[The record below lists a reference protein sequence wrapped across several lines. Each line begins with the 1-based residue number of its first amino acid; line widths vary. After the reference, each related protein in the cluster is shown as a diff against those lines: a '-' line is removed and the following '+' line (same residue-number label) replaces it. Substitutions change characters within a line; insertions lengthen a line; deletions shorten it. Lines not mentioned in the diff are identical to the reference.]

1 MPLDAIVVRGA
12 REHNLKDIDVTMPRD
27 KLVVITGLSGAGKS
41 HALKC
46 FEDVGY
52 FCVDNLPPALLPTFV
67 ELCHQ
72 QGGEIKNVALGIDI
86 RERVFFADLT
96 DILQR
101 IKDLGHSVELLFL
114 EARDAVLVRR
124 FSESRRPHP
133 LLPELPVLEGVRF
146 ERERLA
152 EIRSHA
158 DRIIDTSNLSVHDL
172 RDLLSR
178 HFSEEQAARRLTIS
192 IITFG
197 YKFGVPYDIDMLFD
211 VRFLRNP
218 YFVPDLKPLTGED
231 PRVRSYVLEDPDAK
245 GFLDRLENF
254 FMFLIPL
261 FERERRS
268 YLNVGIGCTGG
279 HHRSVVIAKRLQE
292 RFSSAGYHV
301 TLSHRDL
308 TKP

>member
-1 MPLDAIVVRGA
+1 MGVDMPGL
-12 REHNLKDIDVTMPRD
+12 

-86 RERVFFADLT
+86 RERVFFVDLT
-96 DILQR
+96 GILQR
-101 IKDLGHSVELLFL
+101 LKDLGHSVELLFL

-146 ERERLA
+146 EKRLS
-152 EIRSHA
+152 EIRAHA

-178 HFSEEQAARRLTIS
+178 HFSQEQAARRLTIS
-192 IITFG
+192 
-197 YKFGVPYDIDMLFD
+197 LS
-211 VRFLRNP
+211 
-218 YFVPDLKPLTGED
+218 
-231 PRVRSYVLEDPDAK
+231 RSATSSEFRTTSICCSTC
-245 GFLDRLENF
+245 GFCATR
-254 FMFLIPL
+254 ISCP
-261 FERERRS
+261 
-268 YLNVGIGCTGG
+268 I
-279 HHRSVVIAKRLQE
+279 
-292 RFSSAGYHV
+292 SSH
-301 TLSHRDL
+301 
-308 TKP
+308 

>member
-1 MPLDAIVVRGA
+1 MPGL
-12 REHNLKDIDVTMPRD
+12 

-96 DILQR
+96 GILQR

-146 ERERLA
+146 EKERLS

-158 DRIIDTSNLSVHDL
+158 DRIIDTSNLSVHEL

-178 HFSEEQAARRLTIS
+178 HFSHEQSRRLTIS
-192 IITFG
+192 LITFG
-197 YKFGVPYDIDMLFD
+197 YKFGVPYDIDLLFD

-245 GFLDRLENF
+245 GFLDRLEAF
-254 FMFLIPL
+254 FTFLIPL

-279 HHRSVVIAKRLQE
+279 RHRSVVIAKRLQE
-292 RFSSAGYHV
+292 SFASAGYHV

-308 TKP
+308 TK

>member
-1 MPLDAIVVRGA
+1 MPGL
-12 REHNLKDIDVTMPRD
+12 

-52 FCVDNLPPALLPTFV
+52 FCIDNLPPALLPTFV

-96 DILQR
+96 GILQR
-101 IKDLGHSVELLFL
+101 IKDLGHAVELLFL

-146 ERERLA
+146 EKERLA

-178 HFSEEQAARRLTIS
+178 HFSQEQAARRLTIS
-192 IITFG
+192 LITFG

-245 GFLDRLENF
+245 SFLDRLEDF
-254 FMFLIPL
+254 FTFLIPL

-268 YLNVGIGCTGG
+268 YLNVGVGCTGG
-279 HHRSVVIAKRLQE
+279 RHRSVVIAKRLQE
-292 RFSSAGYHV
+292 SFSAAGHHV

>member
-1 MPLDAIVVRGA
+1 MPGL
-12 REHNLKDIDVTMPRD
+12 

-96 DILQR
+96 GILQR

-231 PRVRSYVLEDPDAK
+231 PRVRSYVLDDPDAK
-245 GFLDRLENF
+245 VFLDRLENF

-279 HHRSVVIAKRLQE
+279 RHRSVVIAKRLQE

>member
-1 MPLDAIVVRGA
+1 
-12 REHNLKDIDVTMPRD
+12 
-27 KLVVITGLSGAGKS
+27 VVITGLSGAGKS

-96 DILQR
+96 GILQR

-114 EARDAVLVRR
+114 EARDPVLVRR

-146 ERERLA
+146 EKERLA
-152 EIRSHA
+152 EIRAHA

-178 HFSEEQAARRLTIS
+178 HFTQEQSARRLTIS
-192 IITFG
+192 LITFG
-197 YKFGVPYDIDMLFD
+197 YKFGVPYDIDLLFD

-231 PRVRSYVLEDPDAK
+231 PRVRSYVLDDPDAK
-245 GFLDRLENF
+245 GFLDRLEQF
-254 FMFLIPL
+254 FAYMIPL

-279 HHRSVVIAKRLQE
+279 RHRSVVIAKRLQE
-292 RFSSAGYHV
+292 SFSSAGHHV

>member
-1 MPLDAIVVRGA
+1 MPGL
-12 REHNLKDIDVTMPRD
+12 

-52 FCVDNLPPALLPTFV
+52 FCIDNLPPALLPTFV

-86 RERVFFADLT
+86 RERVFFADLVG
-96 DILQR
+96 ILQR

-133 LLPELPVLEGVRF
+133 LLPDLPVLEGVRF
-146 ERERLA
+146 EKEQLA
-152 EIRSHA
+152 ELRGHA
-158 DRIIDTSNLSVHDL
+158 DRIIDTSNLSVHEL
-172 RDLLSR
+172 RELLTRQFSR
-178 HFSEEQAARRLTIS
+178 EDGAWRLTIS
-192 IITFG
+192 LITFG
-197 YKFGVPYDIDMLFD
+197 YKFGIPYDIDLMFD

-218 YFVPDLKPLTGED
+218 FFVPELKPLSGED
-231 PRVRSYVLEDPDAK
+231 PRVRSYVLADPDALA
-245 GFLDRLENF
+245 FLDQLDRLF
-254 FMFLIPL
+254 KFLIPL

-279 HHRSVVIAKRLQE
+279 RHRSVAIAQRLQE
-292 RFSSAGYHV
+292 MFSAAGHHV

-308 TKP
+308 CKP

>member
-1 MPLDAIVVRGA
+1 M
-12 REHNLKDIDVTMPRD
+12 
-27 KLVVITGLSGAGKS
+27 VITGLSGAGKS

-96 DILQR
+96 GILQR

-114 EARDAVLVRR
+114 EARDPVLVRR

-146 ERERLA
+146 EKERLA
-152 EIRSHA
+152 EIRAHA

-178 HFSEEQAARRLTIS
+178 HFTQEQSARRLTIS
-192 IITFG
+192 LITFG
-197 YKFGVPYDIDMLFD
+197 YKFGVPYDIDLLFD

-231 PRVRSYVLEDPDAK
+231 PRVRSYVLDDPDAK
-245 GFLDRLENF
+245 GFLDRLEQF
-254 FMFLIPL
+254 FAYMIPL

-279 HHRSVVIAKRLQE
+279 RHRSVVIAKRLQE
-292 RFSSAGYHV
+292 SFSSAGYHV

>member
-1 MPLDAIVVRGA
+1 MPGL
-12 REHNLKDIDVTMPRD
+12 

-52 FCVDNLPPALLPTFV
+52 FCIDNLPPALLPTFV

-86 RERVFFADLT
+86 RERVFFADLIG
-96 DILQR
+96 ILQR
-101 IKDLGHSVELLFL
+101 LKDLGHSVELLFL

-146 ERERLA
+146 EKERLA
-152 EIRSHA
+152 EIRAHA

-178 HFSEEQAARRLTIS
+178 HFSKEQASRRLTIS
-192 IITFG
+192 LITFG
-197 YKFGVPYDIDMLFD
+197 YKFGVPYDIDLLFD

-231 PRVRSYVLEDPDAK
+231 PRVRSYVLDDPDAK
-245 GFLDRLENF
+245 GFLDRLEQLF
-254 FMFLIPL
+254 TFLIPL

-279 HHRSVVIAKRLQE
+279 RHRSVVVAKRLQE
-292 RFSSAGYHV
+292 SFSAAGYHV

-308 TKP
+308 TKQ